1 MVERA
6 ESQLKAQEIVKR
18 KELQAQVDKASFQ
31 SLSGD
36 LASDLE
42 EVEKYNRQL
51 TVATSLWAQ
60 QVQSYKRNRRNKG
73 LNRVTEFMSSRLH
86 IIEVPNF
93 EDVPK
98 AYSQFKVAAAKEPG
112 AARHVDSMCPC
123 SIQASNMLSV

>member
-1 MVERA
+1 MERA

-60 QVQSYKRNRRNKG
+60 QLQSYKRNRRNKG
-73 LNRVTEFMSSRLH
+73 VLVTRD
-86 IIEVPNF
+86 EV
-93 EDVPK
+93 
-98 AYSQFKVAAAKEPG
+98 
-112 AARHVDSMCPC
+112 R
-123 SIQASNMLSV
+123 